1 MGGYRMQ
8 EVYMRPNL
16 EIISFA
22 PQKTIAARWNPNW
35 GYEDNIFGDGDGTS
49 PQEAPAIGDEENT

>member
-1 MGGYRMQ
+1 MQ

-22 PQKTIAARWNPNW
+22 PKKAIAVSWNPNW
-35 GYEDNIFGDGDGTS
+35 GFEDNIFGDGDGTS
-49 PQEAPAIGDEENT
+49 TQEIPALDDENNT

>member
-16 EIISFA
+16 EIISFE
-22 PQKTIAARWNPNW
+22 PQKAIASSWNPDW
-35 GYEDNIFGDGDGTS
+35 GYEDNIFGDNTS
-49 PQEAPAIGDEENT
+49 IPETRGFEEQTSG